1 MRKQLGRIC
10 VAAQASLNAGMGRL
24 YGRCRKATLCDE
36 DFNNICEL
44 AYLYIKVVFT
54 ITDRVQS
61 MLGCEVNPNTNR
73 PAKRANMAEGH
84 INQSL
89 YLLILGAKTGSV
101 ESRK

>member
-1 MRKQLGRIC
+1 
-10 VAAQASLNAGMGRL
+10 
-24 YGRCRKATLCDE
+24 
-36 DFNNICEL
+36 
-44 AYLYIKVVFT
+44 
-54 ITDRVQS
+54 

-101 ESRK
+101 ENSNLQGTFHWHSLNCDLFVLNHGFDLTYVRRLCCIGRVKH